1 MTGDPIRRALD
12 DVWYCVGES
21 RSLRPGGMRAVS
33 LGDEAVVVGREE
45 SGALFALRDR
55 CPHRGMALS
64 AGRIV
69 DGNLVCP
76 FHGWQFRPDGACAAI
91 PALARRDDANF
102 ASVRLARF
110 PVAERSGL
118 IWVHAAANPMAA
130 HPNGPDPAAAPPIP
144 EVDFPYCGQLVEILE
159 VEASF
164 DLVALSFVDPAHVA
178 YVHDSWWWR
187 PSKTMKEK
195 VKHFAPSPFGFT
207 MTSHTAKTASLAYR
221 LLGSIPEVEIEF
233 RLPGVRL
240 ERITAGEKRLANYT
254 FASPLANGRT
264 ALINAMYWNIPALNL
279 LKPVARPLMRQFLG
293 QDRDVLQIAQRGLDR
308 KPAMVL
314 MGESDVQSQ
323 WYFSLKREFLRAR
336 EAGGAFVNPLEPREL
351 RWRS

>member
-1 MTGDPIRRALD
+1 MTGDPLRRPLD

-21 RSLRPGGMRAVS
+21 RLVRPGRLAAVAV
-33 LGDEAVVVGREE
+33 GDEAIVVGREE

-64 AGRIV
+64 AGTLV
-69 DGNLVCP
+69 DGHLVCP
-76 FHGWQFRPDGACAAI
+76 FHGWRFAPDGRCTAI
-91 PALARRDDANF
+91 PALARRDEAQF
-102 ASVRLARF
+102 GSVRLPRF
-110 PVAERSGL
+110 AVAEKAGL
-118 IWVHAAANPMAA
+118 IWVAT
-130 HPNGPDPAAAPPIP
+130 GDTEAAPPIP
-144 EVDFPYCGQLVEILE
+144 ELTFEPCGQLVEILE
-159 VEASF
+159 VEASY

-178 YVHDSWWWR
+178 YVHDLWWWR
-187 PSKTMKEK
+187 PSKTLKEK

-221 LLGSIPEVEIEF
+221 LLGAVPQVEIEF

-240 ERITAGEKRLANYT
+240 ERIDAGRRQIANYT
-254 FASPLANGRT
+254 FASPLPNGRT
-264 ALINAMYWNIPALNL
+264 ALINAMYWNWPLLNAF
-279 LKPVARPLMRQFLG
+279 KPLGRRLMRQFLG

-336 EAGGAFVNPLEPREL
+336 AAGEAFANPLEPREL

>member
-1 MTGDPIRRALD
+1 MTGDPLRRALD

-21 RSLRPGGMRAVS
+21 RRFRPGRLAAVR
-33 LGDEAVVVGREE
+33 LGEEAIVVGREA

-64 AGRIV
+64 AGRLQ

-76 FHGWQFRPDGACAAI
+76 FHGWQFRPDGQCAAI
-91 PALARRDDANF
+91 PALARRDDASF
-102 ASVRLARF
+102 ATVRLPRF
-110 PVAERSGL
+110 AVAERSGL
-118 IWVHAAANPMAA
+118 VWIAA
-130 HPNGPDPAAAPPIP
+130 GPEPAAAPPIP
-144 EVDFPYCGQLVEILE
+144 EVDFPYCGMLVEILE

-187 PSKTMKEK
+187 PSKTLKEK

-207 MTSHTAKTASLAYR
+207 MTSHTAKTASFAYR
-221 LLGSIPEVEIEF
+221 LLGAVPEVEIEF

-240 ERITAGEKRLANYT
+240 ERITAGAKRIANST
-254 FASPLANGRT
+254 FATPLEGGRT
-264 ALINAMYWNIPALNL
+264 ALINAMYWNIPALNA
-279 LKPVARPLMRQFLG
+279 LKPLARPFMRQFLG
-293 QDRDVLQIAQRGLDR
+293 QDRDVLETAQKGLDR

-314 MGESDVQSQ
+314 IGESDVQSQ
-323 WYFSLKREFLRAR
+323 WYFALKREFLRAR
-336 EAGGAFVNPLEPREL
+336 EAGAAFVNPLEPREL

>member
-1 MTGDPIRRALD
+1 MTGDPIRRPLD
-12 DVWYCVGES
+12 AVWYCVGES
-21 RSLRPGGMRAVS
+21 RQLRPGQLVS
-33 LGDEAVVVGREE
+33 VTLGEEAIVVGREE
-45 SGALFALRDR
+45 TGALFALRDR

-64 AGRIV
+64 AGRLV
-69 DGNLVCP
+69 EGNLVCP
-76 FHGWQFRPDGACAAI
+76 FHGWQFRPDGQCAAI
-91 PALARRDDANF
+91 PALARRDDADF
-102 ASVRLARF
+102 TTVRLPRF
-110 PVAERSGL
+110 AIEEVSGL
-118 IWVHAAANPMAA
+118 VWVAA
-130 HPNGPDPAAAPPIP
+130 GPGPQGAPPIP
-144 EVDFPYCGQLVEILE
+144 AVDFSYCGMLVEILE

-187 PSKTMKEK
+187 PSKTLKEK
-195 VKHFAPSPFGFT
+195 VKQFAPSPFGFT
-207 MTSHTAKTASLAYR
+207 MTSHTAKTASVVYR
-221 LLGSIPEVEIEF
+221 LLGAVPEVEIEF

-240 ERITAGEKRLANYT
+240 ERITAGKKRIANYT
-254 FASPLANGRT
+254 FATPRGPGRT
-264 ALINAMYWNIPALNL
+264 ALINAMYWNVPALNL

-293 QDRDVLQIAQRGLDR
+293 QDRDVLQIAQKGLDR

-336 EAGGAFVNPLEPREL
+336 EAGGAFINPLAPREL